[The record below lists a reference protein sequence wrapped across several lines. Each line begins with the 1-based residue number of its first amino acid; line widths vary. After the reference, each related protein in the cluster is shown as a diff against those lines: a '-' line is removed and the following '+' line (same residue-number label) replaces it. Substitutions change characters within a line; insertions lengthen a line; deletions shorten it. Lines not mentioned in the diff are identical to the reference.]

1 MIYSDVVR
9 DGRLELPTSCSQSK
23 RATNCANPGFLVIE
37 FCARCGQT
45 CGQAVFL
52 TTSTCGGNAC
62 IVGISRDCGPDIFR
76 LEGGAARSQ
85 SKRATNCA
93 NPGFLVIQF
102 CTRCGQTCGQAVFLT
117 TLACG
122 GNACIAGVS
131 MDCEDSVF
139 RLEGGVTRSQSK
151 RATNCANPGYEIQTD
166 PTAGC
171 SNSGVCLQMATP
183 QNLTAVHVA
192 CRKRTECRR
201 KTILYFT
208 EICRK
213 VKSYIEEAPCPYGH
227 GALILATAAAI
238 AAAAVVA
245 AAPTAA
251 AAAAPDDDQQNDDP
265 AAVPAASATVITAHI
280 GTSYEIEM

>member
-1 MIYSDVVR
+1 MWSKPLLC
-9 DGRLELPTSCSQSK
+9 RLRQPGEIPQTQVPQGFAAFCLTLFRIPPRHSQ
-23 RATNCANPGFLVIE
+23 T
-37 FCARCGQT
+37 
-45 CGQAVFL
+45 
-52 TTSTCGGNAC
+52 
-62 IVGISRDCGPDIFR
+62 
-76 LEGGAARSQ
+76 
-85 SKRATNCA
+85 
-93 NPGFLVIQF
+93 
-102 CTRCGQTCGQAVFLT
+102 
-117 TLACG
+117 
-122 GNACIAGVS
+122 
-131 MDCEDSVF
+131 M
-139 RLEGGVTRSQSK
+139 

>member
-1 MIYSDVVR
+1 
-9 DGRLELPTSCSQSK
+9 
-23 RATNCANPGFLVIE
+23 
-37 FCARCGQT
+37 
-45 CGQAVFL
+45 
-52 TTSTCGGNAC
+52 
-62 IVGISRDCGPDIFR
+62 
-76 LEGGAARSQ
+76 
-85 SKRATNCA
+85 
-93 NPGFLVIQF
+93 
-102 CTRCGQTCGQAVFLT
+102 
-117 TLACG
+117 
-122 GNACIAGVS
+122 
-131 MDCEDSVF
+131 
-139 RLEGGVTRSQSK
+139 
-151 RATNCANPGYEIQTD
+151 
-166 PTAGC
+166 
-171 SNSGVCLQMATP
+171 MATP

-245 AAPTAA
+245 AVVVAA
-251 AAAAPDDDQQNDDP
+251 AAAVVDQQNDDP

>member
-1 MIYSDVVR
+1 
-9 DGRLELPTSCSQSK
+9 
-23 RATNCANPGFLVIE
+23 
-37 FCARCGQT
+37 
-45 CGQAVFL
+45 
-52 TTSTCGGNAC
+52 
-62 IVGISRDCGPDIFR
+62 
-76 LEGGAARSQ
+76 
-85 SKRATNCA
+85 
-93 NPGFLVIQF
+93 
-102 CTRCGQTCGQAVFLT
+102 
-117 TLACG
+117 
-122 GNACIAGVS
+122 
-131 MDCEDSVF
+131 
-139 RLEGGVTRSQSK
+139 
-151 RATNCANPGYEIQTD
+151 
-166 PTAGC
+166 
-171 SNSGVCLQMATP
+171 MATP

-238 AAAAVVA
+238 AAAY
-245 AAPTAA
+245 TAA

>member
-1 MIYSDVVR
+1 MKNGPS
-9 DGRLELPTSCSQSK
+9 GRI
-23 RATNCANPGFLVIE
+23 R
-37 FCARCGQT
+37 T
-45 CGQAVFL
+45 CGILLPKQARYQL
-52 TTSTCGGNAC
+52 RYT
-62 IVGISRDCGPDIFR
+62 R
-76 LEGGAARSQ
+76 LFSLFIR
-85 SKRATNCA
+85 
-93 NPGFLVIQF
+93 LVV
-102 CTRCGQTCGQAVFLT
+102 CT
-117 TLACG
+117 
-122 GNACIAGVS
+122 
-131 MDCEDSVF
+131 
-139 RLEGGVTRSQSK
+139 QSK

-238 AAAAVVA
+238 AATAVVA

>member
-1 MIYSDVVR
+1 MWSNPFFAPVLPEGKIPQVLVSQRVPPFCLWKPGIR
-9 DGRLELPTSCSQSK
+9 RLC
-23 RATNCANPGFLVIE
+23 
-37 FCARCGQT
+37 
-45 CGQAVFL
+45 
-52 TTSTCGGNAC
+52 
-62 IVGISRDCGPDIFR
+62 
-76 LEGGAARSQ
+76 
-85 SKRATNCA
+85 
-93 NPGFLVIQF
+93 
-102 CTRCGQTCGQAVFLT
+102 
-117 TLACG
+117 
-122 GNACIAGVS
+122 
-131 MDCEDSVF
+131 
-139 RLEGGVTRSQSK
+139 SQSK

-238 AAAAVVA
+238 AATAVVA

>member
-1 MIYSDVVR
+1 MQVSQGFAAFCHDLTRIPPR
-9 DGRLELPTSCSQSK
+9 HSQSK
-23 RATNCANPGFLVIE
+23 C
-37 FCARCGQT
+37 
-45 CGQAVFL
+45 
-52 TTSTCGGNAC
+52 
-62 IVGISRDCGPDIFR
+62 
-76 LEGGAARSQ
+76 
-85 SKRATNCA
+85 
-93 NPGFLVIQF
+93 
-102 CTRCGQTCGQAVFLT
+102 
-117 TLACG
+117 
-122 GNACIAGVS
+122 
-131 MDCEDSVF
+131 
-139 RLEGGVTRSQSK
+139 
-151 RATNCANPGYEIQTD
+151 ATNCANPGYEIQTD

-238 AAAAVVA
+238 AATAVVA

-251 AAAAPDDDQQNDDP
+251 AAAAQDDDEDDDP
-265 AAVPAASATVITAHI
+265 QTASAAPAVIAAPHMSTSRYESLEAAVCRSQSYHMRRREMGSARS
-280 GTSYEIEM
+280 GPLRPTSQRRPGAWRPPPPGWRSSGD

>member
-1 MIYSDVVR
+1 MWSKAILCRFRQPREIPQTQVSQ
-9 DGRLELPTSCSQSK
+9 GFTAFRLALSRIPPRHSQSM
-23 RATNCANPGFLVIE
+23 C
-37 FCARCGQT
+37 
-45 CGQAVFL
+45 
-52 TTSTCGGNAC
+52 
-62 IVGISRDCGPDIFR
+62 
-76 LEGGAARSQ
+76 
-85 SKRATNCA
+85 
-93 NPGFLVIQF
+93 
-102 CTRCGQTCGQAVFLT
+102 
-117 TLACG
+117 
-122 GNACIAGVS
+122 
-131 MDCEDSVF
+131 
-139 RLEGGVTRSQSK
+139 
-151 RATNCANPGYEIQTD
+151 ATNCANPGYEIQTD
-166 PTAGC
+166 PTAEC

-238 AAAAVVA
+238 AATAVVA
-245 AAPTAA
+245 AAAAPTAT
-251 AAAAPDDDQQNDDP
+251 AAAPDDDQQNDDP

>member
-1 MIYSDVVR
+1 MPFAKNHRKHHIACGGVVR
-9 DGRLELPTSCSQSK
+9 DGRLELPTSC
-23 RATNCANPGFLVIE
+23 
-37 FCARCGQT
+37 
-45 CGQAVFL
+45 
-52 TTSTCGGNAC
+52 
-62 IVGISRDCGPDIFR
+62 
-76 LEGGAARSQ
+76 SQ

-117 TLACG
+117 TSTCG
-122 GNACIAGVS
+122 ESACITGIS
-131 MDCEDSVF
+131 RDCGHCIF
-139 RLEGGVTRSQSK
+139 RLEGGATRSQSK
-151 RATNCANPGYEIQTD
+151 RATNCANSGYEIQTD

-238 AAAAVVA
+238 AATAVVA

>member
-1 MIYSDVVR
+1 MTTSTCGESACITGISR
-9 DGRLELPTSCSQSK
+9 DCGHCIFRLEGGATRSQTRRDTNFAIPGYSLFCRDTTARGKKKVFSVCGHLCGQSRFLCRFQQPGKVPQTQASQGFAVFHLTLSRIPPRHSQSK
-23 RATNCANPGFLVIE
+23 RATNCAN
-37 FCARCGQT
+37 
-45 CGQAVFL
+45 
-52 TTSTCGGNAC
+52 S
-62 IVGISRDCGPDIFR
+62 
-76 LEGGAARSQ
+76 
-85 SKRATNCA
+85 
-93 NPGFLVIQF
+93 
-102 CTRCGQTCGQAVFLT
+102 
-117 TLACG
+117 
-122 GNACIAGVS
+122 
-131 MDCEDSVF
+131 
-139 RLEGGVTRSQSK
+139 
-151 RATNCANPGYEIQTD
+151 GYEIQTN

>member
-1 MIYSDVVR
+1 MVQRRAYLSKKTAPEIERFQGLWSEMGDSNSR
-9 DGRLELPTSCSQSK
+9 HLAPKASALPT
-23 RATNCANPGFLVIE
+23 ALI
-37 FCARCGQT
+37 
-45 CGQAVFL
+45 
-52 TTSTCGGNAC
+52 
-62 IVGISRDCGPDIFR
+62 PDMKFR
-76 LEGGAARSQ
+76 LIR
-85 SKRATNCA
+85 R
-93 NPGFLVIQF
+93 PDV
-102 CTRCGQTCGQAVFLT
+102 LT
-117 TLACG
+117 QECVYKMT
-122 GNACIAGVS
+122 
-131 MDCEDSVF
+131 
-139 RLEGGVTRSQSK
+139 
-151 RATNCANPGYEIQTD
+151 
-166 PTAGC
+166 
-171 SNSGVCLQMATP
+171 TP
-183 QNLTAVHVA
+183 QNLTAVHAA

-238 AAAAVVA
+238 AATAVVA

>member
-1 MIYSDVVR
+1 MWSKPLLCR
-9 DGRLELPTSCSQSK
+9 FRQSGETPQTQESQ
-23 RATNCANPGFLVIE
+23 GF
-37 FCARCGQT
+37 A
-45 CGQAVFL
+45 
-52 TTSTCGGNAC
+52 
-62 IVGISRDCGPDIFR
+62 
-76 LEGGAARSQ
+76 
-85 SKRATNCA
+85 
-93 NPGFLVIQF
+93 
-102 CTRCGQTCGQAVFLT
+102 
-117 TLACG
+117 
-122 GNACIAGVS
+122 
-131 MDCEDSVF
+131 VF
-139 RLEGGVTRSQSK
+139 RLAPSRIQPRRSQIK

>member
-1 MIYSDVVR
+1 MGDSNSR
-9 DGRLELPTSCSQSK
+9 HLAPKASALPT
-23 RATNCANPGFLVIE
+23 ALIPDLGFE

-52 TTSTCGGNAC
+52 TTSTCGGSAC
-62 IVGISRDCGPDIFR
+62 IAGVSRDCGHGIFRLEGGATRSQSKRATNCANPGFLVIQFCSRCGQTCGQAVILTISACGGSACIAGISRDCGHGIFR

-93 NPGFLVIQF
+93 NPG
-102 CTRCGQTCGQAVFLT
+102 
-117 TLACG
+117 
-122 GNACIAGVS
+122 
-131 MDCEDSVF
+131 
-139 RLEGGVTRSQSK
+139 
-151 RATNCANPGYEIQTD
+151 YEIQTD
-166 PTAGC
+166 PTSGC

-238 AAAAVVA
+238 AATAVVA

>member
-1 MIYSDVVR
+1 MVGGKCGKKLQKQVVFNETTCFCWSEMGDSNSR
-9 DGRLELPTSCSQSK
+9 HLAPKASALPT
-23 RATNCANPGFLVIE
+23 ALIPDLVIE

-45 CGQAVFL
+45 CGHGDFL
-52 TTSTCGGNAC
+52 TTSTCGG
-62 IVGISRDCGPDIFR
+62 S
-76 LEGGAARSQ
+76 
-85 SKRATNCA
+85 
-93 NPGFLVIQF
+93 
-102 CTRCGQTCGQAVFLT
+102 
-117 TLACG
+117 
-122 GNACIAGVS
+122 ACIAGVS
-131 MDCEDSVF
+131 RDCGHGIF
-139 RLEGGVTRSQSK
+139 WLERGASCSQSK
-151 RATNCANPGYEIQTD
+151 HATNCANPGYEIQTD

-238 AAAAVVA
+238 AATAVVA

>member
-1 MIYSDVVR
+1 MVR

-23 RATNCANPGFLVIE
+23 RATSCANPGFWVIQ
-37 FCARCGQT
+37 FYSRCGQT

-52 TTSTCGGNAC
+52 TTS
-62 IVGISRDCGPDIFR
+62 
-76 LEGGAARSQ
+76 
-85 SKRATNCA
+85 
-93 NPGFLVIQF
+93 
-102 CTRCGQTCGQAVFLT
+102 
-117 TLACG
+117 ACG
-122 GNACIAGVS
+122 GSACIAGVS
-131 MDCEDSVF
+131 RDCGHSIF
-139 RLEGGVTRSQSK
+139 QLEGGATRSQSK

-238 AAAAVVA
+238 AATAVVA

>member
-1 MIYSDVVR
+1 MGGKYGKKLQKQVAFYETTCFCWSEMGDSNSR
-9 DGRLELPTSCSQSK
+9 HLAPKASALPT
-23 RATNCANPGFLVIE
+23 ALIPDLVIE

-45 CGQAVFL
+45 CGQVFFL
-52 TTSTCGGNAC
+52 TTSTCGESAC
-62 IVGISRDCGPDIFR
+62 ITGISRDCGHCIFR
-76 LEGGAARSQ
+76 LEGGA
-85 SKRATNCA
+85 
-93 NPGFLVIQF
+93 
-102 CTRCGQTCGQAVFLT
+102 
-117 TLACG
+117 
-122 GNACIAGVS
+122 
-131 MDCEDSVF
+131 
-139 RLEGGVTRSQSK
+139 TRSQSK
-151 RATNCANPGYEIQTD
+151 RATNCANSGYEIQTD

-238 AAAAVVA
+238 AATAVVA

>member
-1 MIYSDVVR
+1 
-9 DGRLELPTSCSQSK
+9 
-23 RATNCANPGFLVIE
+23 
-37 FCARCGQT
+37 
-45 CGQAVFL
+45 
-52 TTSTCGGNAC
+52 
-62 IVGISRDCGPDIFR
+62 
-76 LEGGAARSQ
+76 
-85 SKRATNCA
+85 
-93 NPGFLVIQF
+93 
-102 CTRCGQTCGQAVFLT
+102 
-117 TLACG
+117 
-122 GNACIAGVS
+122 
-131 MDCEDSVF
+131 
-139 RLEGGVTRSQSK
+139 
-151 RATNCANPGYEIQTD
+151 
-166 PTAGC
+166 
-171 SNSGVCLQMATP
+171 MATP

-227 GALILATAAAI
+227 GALILATAA
-238 AAAAVVA
+238 VVA

>member
-1 MIYSDVVR
+1 MWSNMWSGVFFDHLGLQGKCLHRRRIKGLRSRYFPARRRSDPLPKQARYQLRYTRLLSLFIRLVV
-9 DGRLELPTSCSQSK
+9 
-23 RATNCANPGFLVIE
+23 F
-37 FCARCGQT
+37 
-45 CGQAVFL
+45 
-52 TTSTCGGNAC
+52 
-62 IVGISRDCGPDIFR
+62 
-76 LEGGAARSQ
+76 
-85 SKRATNCA
+85 
-93 NPGFLVIQF
+93 
-102 CTRCGQTCGQAVFLT
+102 
-117 TLACG
+117 
-122 GNACIAGVS
+122 
-131 MDCEDSVF
+131 
-139 RLEGGVTRSQSK
+139 SQSK

-183 QNLTAVHVA
+183 QNLIAVHVA

-238 AAAAVVA
+238 AATAVVA

>member
-1 MIYSDVVR
+1 MGGKYGKKLQKQVVLSKTTCFCWSEMGDSNSR
-9 DGRLELPTSCSQSK
+9 HLAPKASALPT
-23 RATNCANPGFLVIE
+23 ALIPDLGFE

-52 TTSTCGGNAC
+52 TISACGGSAC
-62 IVGISRDCGPDIFR
+62 IAGVSKDCGHGIFR
-76 LEGGAARSQ
+76 LEGGA
-85 SKRATNCA
+85 
-93 NPGFLVIQF
+93 
-102 CTRCGQTCGQAVFLT
+102 
-117 TLACG
+117 
-122 GNACIAGVS
+122 
-131 MDCEDSVF
+131 
-139 RLEGGVTRSQSK
+139 TRSQSK

-238 AAAAVVA
+238 AATAVVA

>member
-1 MIYSDVVR
+1 MWSKPLLWRFQQSEEIPQTQV
-9 DGRLELPTSCSQSK
+9 SQ
-23 RATNCANPGFLVIE
+23 GF
-37 FCARCGQT
+37 A
-45 CGQAVFL
+45 
-52 TTSTCGGNAC
+52 
-62 IVGISRDCGPDIFR
+62 
-76 LEGGAARSQ
+76 
-85 SKRATNCA
+85 
-93 NPGFLVIQF
+93 
-102 CTRCGQTCGQAVFLT
+102 
-117 TLACG
+117 
-122 GNACIAGVS
+122 
-131 MDCEDSVF
+131 VF
-139 RLEGGVTRSQSK
+139 RLAPSRIPPRHSQSK

-251 AAAAPDDDQQNDDP
+251 AAAAPDDDQQDDNP
-265 AAVPAASATVITAHI
+265 AAVSATKTIIAHI
-280 GTSYEIEM
+280 GTS

>member
-1 MIYSDVVR
+1 MRWGGNDGGQIWKKLQKQVVFDKTTCFCWSEMGDSNSR
-9 DGRLELPTSCSQSK
+9 HLAPKASALPT
-23 RATNCANPGFLVIE
+23 ALI
-37 FCARCGQT
+37 
-45 CGQAVFL
+45 
-52 TTSTCGGNAC
+52 
-62 IVGISRDCGPDIFR
+62 PDMKFR
-76 LEGGAARSQ
+76 LIR
-85 SKRATNCA
+85 R
-93 NPGFLVIQF
+93 PDV
-102 CTRCGQTCGQAVFLT
+102 LT
-117 TLACG
+117 QECVYKMT
-122 GNACIAGVS
+122 
-131 MDCEDSVF
+131 
-139 RLEGGVTRSQSK
+139 
-151 RATNCANPGYEIQTD
+151 
-166 PTAGC
+166 
-171 SNSGVCLQMATP
+171 TP

-238 AAAAVVA
+238 AATAVVA

>member
-1 MIYSDVVR
+1 MWSKPLLWHFRQSGKIPQTQVLQGFPAFRHALSR
-9 DGRLELPTSCSQSK
+9 IAPRHSQSK
-23 RATNCANPGFLVIE
+23 C
-37 FCARCGQT
+37 
-45 CGQAVFL
+45 
-52 TTSTCGGNAC
+52 
-62 IVGISRDCGPDIFR
+62 
-76 LEGGAARSQ
+76 
-85 SKRATNCA
+85 
-93 NPGFLVIQF
+93 
-102 CTRCGQTCGQAVFLT
+102 
-117 TLACG
+117 
-122 GNACIAGVS
+122 
-131 MDCEDSVF
+131 
-139 RLEGGVTRSQSK
+139 
-151 RATNCANPGYEIQTD
+151 ATNCANPGYEIQTD

-238 AAAAVVA
+238 AATAVVA

>member
-1 MIYSDVVR
+1 MVR

-23 RATNCANPGFLVIE
+23 RATNCANPGFLVIQ
-37 FCARCGQT
+37 FCSRCGQT

-52 TTSTCGGNAC
+52 TTSTCGGSAC
-62 IVGISRDCGPDIFR
+62 IAGVSRDCGHGIFR
-76 LEGGAARSQ
+76 LEGGA
-85 SKRATNCA
+85 
-93 NPGFLVIQF
+93 
-102 CTRCGQTCGQAVFLT
+102 
-117 TLACG
+117 
-122 GNACIAGVS
+122 
-131 MDCEDSVF
+131 
-139 RLEGGVTRSQSK
+139 TRSQSK

>member
-1 MIYSDVVR
+1 MWSKPLLWHFRQSGEILQTQV
-9 DGRLELPTSCSQSK
+9 SQ
-23 RATNCANPGFLVIE
+23 GF
-37 FCARCGQT
+37 A
-45 CGQAVFL
+45 A
-52 TTSTCGGNAC
+52 
-62 IVGISRDCGPDIFR
+62 FR
-76 LEGGAARSQ
+76 LTLSR
-85 SKRATNCA
+85 
-93 NPGFLVIQF
+93 IQP
-102 CTRCGQTCGQAVFLT
+102 R
-117 TLACG
+117 
-122 GNACIAGVS
+122 
-131 MDCEDSVF
+131 
-139 RLEGGVTRSQSK
+139 RSQSK

>member
-1 MIYSDVVR
+1 M
-9 DGRLELPTSCSQSK
+9 
-23 RATNCANPGFLVIE
+23 
-37 FCARCGQT
+37 
-45 CGQAVFL
+45 
-52 TTSTCGGNAC
+52 TTSTCGESAC
-62 IVGISRDCGPDIFR
+62 IAGISRDCGHCIFR
-76 LEGGAARSQ
+76 LEGGATRSQ

-238 AAAAVVA
+238 AATAVVA

>member
-1 MIYSDVVR
+1 MVFSN
-9 DGRLELPTSCSQSK
+9 LEGERPAPKPGAIPTSLYPDIQFLPLYHGGGENQRFFCLWSFLWSKPLLCRFLQPGEIPQTQVSQGFATFRLILSRIQPRHSQSK
-23 RATNCANPGFLVIE
+23 C
-37 FCARCGQT
+37 
-45 CGQAVFL
+45 
-52 TTSTCGGNAC
+52 
-62 IVGISRDCGPDIFR
+62 
-76 LEGGAARSQ
+76 
-85 SKRATNCA
+85 
-93 NPGFLVIQF
+93 
-102 CTRCGQTCGQAVFLT
+102 
-117 TLACG
+117 
-122 GNACIAGVS
+122 
-131 MDCEDSVF
+131 
-139 RLEGGVTRSQSK
+139 
-151 RATNCANPGYEIQTD
+151 ATNCANPGYEIQTD

-238 AAAAVVA
+238 AATAVVA